1 MDIIKDFRNFTKDKV
16 KSVSM
21 SVLDDQIKQ
30 INNGHI
36 NPYVLEERTLNVTPL
51 DIYSR
56 MMYDRILFLSGNVD
70 GAAMD
75 TLTAQLLYLDSLD
88 SRPISL
94 YINSGGGE
102 CYSGMELI
110 GVMDFIDSDVNT
122 VVLGMAASMG
132 AVIASNG
139 TKGKRMALPYSRFM
153 IHQPS
158 SYHGWNTFK
167 DSKINLEEME
177 SVKNDL
183 YEILSKNSG
192 NSIEDIEL
200 MCDRD
205 KWMKPD
211 EAIAK
216 GFLDSIIEPK
226 SKKKIDEGKN

>member
-1 MDIIKDFRNFTKDKV
+1 MNKIKLLEDFTKFAKEKGV
-16 KSVSM
+16 KESM
-21 SVLDDQIKQ
+21 
-30 INNGHI
+30 INKEALKLKNGFI
-36 NPYVLEERTLNVTPL
+36 NPYVLEERSLNVSPL
-51 DIYSR
+51 DLYSR
-56 MMYDRILFLSGNVD
+56 LMYDRILFLSGQVD
-70 GAAMD
+70 GPTMD
-75 TLTAQLLYLDSLD
+75 TLTAQLLYLDSID
-88 SRPISL
+88 NRPISL

-102 CYSGMELI
+102 CYSGLELI
-110 GVMDFIDSDVNT
+110 GVMDFIESDVNT
-122 VVLGMAASMG
+122 VVLGMAASMA

-158 SYHGWNTFK
+158 SYKGYATFK
-167 DSKINLEEME
+167 DSEIDLEEMK

-192 NSIEDIEL
+192 NPIEEIEQ

-205 KWMKPD
+205 KWMKPT

-226 SKKKIDEGKN
+226 KK

>member
-1 MDIIKDFRNFTKDKV
+1 MSKIGTLEDFSKFAKDKCNT
-16 KSVSM
+16 K
-21 SVLDDQIKQ
+21 VLKFTYPTI
-30 INNGHI
+30 I
-36 NPYVLEERTLNVTPL
+36 EEREAAMRMTEMNVF
-51 DIYSR
+51 SR
-56 MMYDRILFLSGNVD
+56 LIQERILFLSGEVE
-70 GAAMD
+70 GSTMD
-75 TLTAQLLYLDSLD
+75 TLTAQMLYLDSID
-88 SRPISL
+88 NRPISL
-94 YINSGGGE
+94 YINSGGGD
-102 CYSGMELI
+102 CYSGLELI

-122 VVLGMAASMG
+122 VVLGMAASMA

-158 SYHGWNTFK
+158 SYKGYATFK
-167 DSKINLEEME
+167 DSKISLEEME

-183 YEILSKNSG
+183 YEILAKNSG
-192 NSIEDIEL
+192 NSFEEIEA

-226 SKKKIDEGKN
+226 GNKK